1 MPASR
6 TRIIGAQL
14 WKYRIEG
21 FLHWGYNFWYTRFSK
36 RKIDPYVILDGGCFA
51 PAGDCFSVYPGPGGM
66 PYQSLH
72 MKAFTEA
79 LTDLRAMYLAESL
92 CGREAVL
99 RAVEKEG
106 EITFSRYPR
115 ETNTAFA
122 LRSRVNDLIRHA
134 VKNKD

>member
-1 MPASR
+1 
-6 TRIIGAQL
+6 
-14 WKYRIEG
+14 
-21 FLHWGYNFWYTRFSK
+21 
-36 RKIDPYVILDGGCFA
+36 
-51 PAGDCFSVYPGPGGM
+51 M
-66 PYQSLH
+66 PYQSHH
-72 MKAFTEA
+72 MKAITDA
-79 LTDLRAMYLAESL
+79 LTEVRSRYLAESL

-122 LRSRVNDLIRHA
+122 LRSRINDLIRHA